1 MNDSTATIIGHIAH
15 PVDRVSIGVDP
26 GKAAGWGFL
35 VGSGCEPPKLYSAG
49 IVHSDAAAAIQRVLI
64 TCGKAMTPEELALG
78 NMANVVT
85 LSTLPAGSTVRLI
98 VEDQWIPRAGGPGSG
113 DAAVRKAYA
122 QATAALGVAV
132 CRGKWMAVAELLG
145 IEVVVVHPSTWR
157 SAVLGRQ
164 WVNKPRDQ
172 CKAQALL
179 VVQAM
184 YGLRLPKNHD
194 HVAEALC
201 LATYVDTELRQE
213 RRVKG
218 AS

>member
-1 MNDSTATIIGHIAH
+1 MNDSTATIPGRVAH
-15 PVDRVSIGVDP
+15 PDNRVSIGVDP
-26 GKAAGWGFL
+26 GKSAGWGFL
-35 VGSGCEPPKLYSAG
+35 VGSGCEPPRLYSAG

-64 TCGKAMTPEELALG
+64 TCGKQMTPEELALK
-78 NMANVVT
+78 NMASVVT
-85 LSTLPAGSTVRLI
+85 LSTLPAGSALRLA
-98 VEDQWIPRAGGPGSG
+98 VEDQWVGQGTT
-113 DAAVRKAYA
+113 KADQNKA
-122 QATAALGVAV
+122 RSSLGVAV

-184 YGLRLPKNHD
+184 YGLRLPKTHD

-201 LATYVDTELRQE
+201 LATYADTELRQE

-218 AS
+218 LTT

>member
-1 MNDSTATIIGHIAH
+1 MNDSTATVIGRIAH

-26 GKAAGWGFL
+26 GKAAGWSFL

-78 NMANVVT
+78 NMANIVT
-85 LSTLPAGSTVRLI
+85 LSTLPTGSALRLA
-98 VEDQWIPRAGGPGSG
+98 VEDQWVGQGTT
-113 DAAVRKAYA
+113 KADQNKA
-122 QATAALGVAV
+122 RSSLGVAV